1 MSRCGKEFKM
11 ATTNCNIIEINGK
24 IYTIAERVREESDVR
39 EIPYTINEYVKE
51 VENGEICR
59 DPLIQRTEDQW
70 SKKQKS
76 KLIESI
82 LHNRPIGNIVLA
94 KGRAESK
101 SYSITSL
108 VDGLQ
113 RSTAIVDF
121 YNDNFSIDKNA
132 KPILCR
138 FIDNDGNAI
147 KHEYEIAGKKFSQLP
162 DSIKSFFN
170 KYRLTI
176 HMYEGFDDEELDDV
190 VLCMNNGKQ
199 PNAYQRIRFLLGSEN
214 MAYIQPICDSTVFED
229 VKGCKDKNDSILAT
243 VVRTL
248 MMMTDYEYK
257 NLGSATMT
265 KFVNDFDEYVKM
277 KTINKLSSLFEQFE
291 ETKEDFTDNE
301 LENLTNVTV
310 PNYII
315 ALDKFNSVE
324 HGDVTYIDVLRKFW
338 EDEEFTNFSNACD
351 TEISGMSLFSY
362 ENIQDRQYAIND
374 FIDKY
379 FSAENVQADSV
390 IQNEMGNDCM
400 TGTNHTEYSETNHNN
415 EIADFHDNEKNY
427 VQATIPLSYNGY
439 VQSRL

>member
-1 MSRCGKEFKM
+1 M
-11 ATTNCNIIEINGK
+11 AATNCNIIEINGK
-24 IYTIAERVREESDVR
+24 VYTIAERVREESDVR

-70 SKKQKS
+70 SKKQQS

-113 RSTAIVDF
+113 RTTAIVDF
-121 YNDNFSIDKNA
+121 TRDKFSIDKNA

-138 FIDNDGNAI
+138 CIDNDGNAI
-147 KHEYEIAGKKFSQLP
+147 KYEYEIAGKKYSHLP
-162 DSIKSFFN
+162 DAIKSFFN

-176 HMYEGFDDEELDDV
+176 HMYEGFTDEELDDV
-190 VLCMNNGKQ
+190 VFCMNNGKQ

-214 MAYIQPICDSTVFED
+214 MAYIQPICDSTAFED
-229 VKGCKDKNDSILAT
+229 VHGCKEKNDSILAT
-243 VVRTL
+243 VIRTL
-248 MMMTDYEYK
+248 ILMTDYEYK
-257 NLGSATMT
+257 NLSSATMM

-291 ETKEDFTDNE
+291 ETKEDFTDDE
-301 LENLTNVTV
+301 FKKLTNVTM

-338 EDEEFTNFSNACD
+338 GDEEFSNFANACD
-351 TEISGMSLFSY
+351 TEISGSLFSF
-362 ENIQDRQYAIND
+362 ENIQDRQCAIND

-379 FSAENVQADSV
+379 FSSENVQSDFVTQS
-390 IQNEMGNDCM
+390 ELDNDCVVE
-400 TGTNHTEYSETNHNN
+400 TNPTAYSEKNRDNN

-427 VQATIPLSYNGY
+427 VQDTIPLSYNGY
-439 VQSRL
+439 VQTRL

>member
-1 MSRCGKEFKM
+1 M

-24 IYTIAERVREESDVR
+24 VYTVAERVREDSDVR
-39 EIPYTINEYVKE
+39 EIPYTISEYVKE

-70 SKKQKS
+70 SKKQQS

-113 RSTAIVDF
+113 RTTAIVDF
-121 YNDNFSIDKNA
+121 TRDKFSIDKNA

-147 KHEYEIAGKKFSQLP
+147 KYEYEIAGKKYSQLP

-190 VLCMNNGKQ
+190 VLCLNNGKQ

-214 MAYIQPICDSTVFED
+214 MAYIQPICDSTAFED

-257 NLGSATMT
+257 NLSSATMM
-265 KFVNDFDEYVKM
+265 KFVNSFDEYVKM

-291 ETKEDFTDNE
+291 EIKEKFTDNE
-301 LENLTNVTV
+301 LEKLTNVTM

-315 ALDKFNSVE
+315 ALDKFNSIE

-338 EDEEFTNFSNACD
+338 KDEEFTNFANACD
-351 TEISGMSLFSY
+351 TEISGSLFSY

-379 FSAENVQADSV
+379 FSAENVQTDSV
-390 IQNEMGNDCM
+390 IQSEPDNDCVVE
-400 TGTNHTEYSETNHNN
+400 TNHIEYSETNCDNN
-415 EIADFHDNEKNY
+415 EIADCLNNETSY
-427 VQATIPLSYNGY
+427 MQGTIPLSYNGY
-439 VQSRL
+439 IQTRL

>member
-1 MSRCGKEFKM
+1 M

-24 IYTIAERVREESDVR
+24 VYTIAERVREESDVR
-39 EIPYTINEYVKE
+39 EIPYTINEYVRE

-113 RSTAIVDF
+113 RTTAIVDF
-121 YNDNFSIDKNA
+121 TRDKFSIDKNA

-147 KHEYEIAGKKFSQLP
+147 KYEYEISGKKYSQLP
-162 DSIKSFFN
+162 DAIKSFFN

-190 VLCMNNGKQ
+190 VLCLNNGKQ

-214 MAYIQPICDSTVFED
+214 MAYIQPICDSTAFED

-291 ETKEDFTDNE
+291 EIKEKFTDNE
-301 LENLTNVTV
+301 LEELTNVTM

-324 HGDVTYIDVLRKFW
+324 HGDVTYIDILRKFW
-338 EDEEFTNFSNACD
+338 EDEEFTNFANACD
-351 TEISGMSLFSY
+351 TEISGSLFSY

-379 FSAENVQADSV
+379 FSSENVQTDSV
-390 IQNEMGNDCM
+390 IQNELGN
-400 TGTNHTEYSETNHNN
+400 NYVAEINSTEYNETIRDNN

-427 VQATIPLSYNGY
+427 VQGTIPLSYNGY
-439 VQSRL
+439 IQSRL